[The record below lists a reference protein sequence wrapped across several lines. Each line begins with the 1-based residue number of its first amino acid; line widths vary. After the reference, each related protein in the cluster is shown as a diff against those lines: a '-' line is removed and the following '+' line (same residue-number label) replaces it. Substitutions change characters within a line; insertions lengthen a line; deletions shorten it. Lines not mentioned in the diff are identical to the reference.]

1 MTDDA
6 RWIAALRSS
15 HDRFAGL
22 VEGLSADQVTGPS
35 YDDEWTIADV
45 ASHLGSQAEIFEP
58 FLDAGLT
65 GGPAPA
71 NDTFPPI
78 WDRWN
83 AMAPADQVRESV
95 ERNEAFVQRLE
106 GLSADE
112 RSAFRVPLFGSDQDL
127 AGFASMRLGEHAVH
141 TWDVAVA
148 FDPAATVS
156 ADAVDLLVDGID
168 ARLGWV
174 GKPVDGGPTGGRRD
188 HLPRSAVPP
197 RAAARRQPA
206 AGRPV
211 QLPTGGRRDP
221 ARRGVPPARLRPA
234 RPRAHPGAAGRR
246 RHRRHLASGLPRL
259 LSPLAARAQ
268 AARQRMFPVWPNE
281 IRPGCG
287 HTSRP
292 CGPALTGIV
301 LIVSPVLVSMT

>member
-6 RWIAALRSS
+6 RWIAALRTS

-22 VEGLSADQVTGPS
+22 VGGLSTDEVTGPS

-58 FLDAGLT
+58 FLEAGLT
-65 GGPAPA
+65 GAPTPG
-71 NDTFPPI
+71 NDSFPPI

-106 GLSADE
+106 GLSDDE

-127 AGFASMRLGEHAVH
+127 AGFAALRLGEHAVH

-148 FDPAATVS
+148 LDPAATVS

-168 ARLGWV
+168 QRLARV
-174 GKPVDGGPTGGRRD
+174 GQPVDGAAPVVVETTAPDRRF
-188 HLPRSAVPP
+188 HLEL
-197 RAAARRQPA
+197 QPA
-206 AGRPV
+206 VRVAAPSGPSAADGAGSADGAADV
-211 QLPTGGRRDP
+211 TLPAEAFLRLVFGRLDP
-221 ARRGVPPARLRPA
+221 AHTPA
-234 RPRAHPGAAGRR
+234 
-246 RHRRHLASGLPRL
+246 
-259 LSPLAARAQ
+259 PLADDATLATLRRA
-268 AARQRMFPVWPNE
+268 FP
-281 IRPGCG
+281 GF
-287 HTSRP
+287 
-292 CGPALTGIV
+292 
-301 LIVSPVLVSMT
+301 

>member
-22 VEGLSADQVTGPS
+22 VDGLSAEQVTGPS

-45 ASHLGSQAEIFEP
+45 ASHLGSQAEIFGP
-58 FLDAGLT
+58 FVDAGVT
-65 GGPAPA
+65 GSPAPG

-83 AMAPADQVRESV
+83 AMAPAEQVRESV

-106 GLSADE
+106 ALSPDE
-112 RSAFRVPLFGSDQDL
+112 RSAFRVSLFGSDQDL

-148 FDPAATVS
+148 LDPAATVS

-174 GKPVDGGPTGGRRD
+174 GKPVDDASPVVVETTAPERRFQ
-188 HLPRSAVPP
+188 LEL
-197 RAAARRQPA
+197 QPA
-206 AGRPV
+206 VTSVPVDGSTTEADVTLPAEAFLRLVYGR
-211 QLPTGGRRDP
+211 LDP
-221 ARRGVPPARLRPA
+221 EHTPAPLTDDATVATLRQA
-234 RPRAHPGAAGRR
+234 FPG
-246 RHRRHLASGLPRL
+246 
-259 LSPLAARAQ
+259 
-268 AARQRMFPVWPNE
+268 F
-281 IRPGCG
+281 
-287 HTSRP
+287 
-292 CGPALTGIV
+292 
-301 LIVSPVLVSMT
+301 

>member
-22 VEGLSADQVTGPS
+22 VGGLSADQVTGPS

-112 RSAFRVPLFGSDQDL
+112 RSAFRVALFGSDQDL

-148 FDPAATVS
+148 LDPAATVS
-156 ADAVDLLVDGID
+156 ADAVDLLVDGVD

-174 GKPVDGGPTGGRRD
+174 GKPVNGAPPVVVETTSPERRF
-188 HLPRSAVPP
+188 HLELQPAVSRVAADPSTAT
-197 RAAARRQPA
+197 AAADVTLPAEAFLRLVFGRLDPEHTPQALADDATVATLRQA
-206 AGRPV
+206 F
-211 QLPTGGRRDP
+211 
-221 ARRGVPPARLRPA
+221 
-234 RPRAHPGAAGRR
+234 PG
-246 RHRRHLASGLPRL
+246 
-259 LSPLAARAQ
+259 
-268 AARQRMFPVWPNE
+268 F
-281 IRPGCG
+281 
-287 HTSRP
+287 
-292 CGPALTGIV
+292 
-301 LIVSPVLVSMT
+301 